1 MFIGEFKEKTR
12 HVRTSKLGEEHAY
25 YREKT
30 FVKLRC
36 DNCDTDFVHHYGLDP
51 EMLVYTHKVGD
62 IYGKK
67 NLKVPHAKYSTSKRV
82 KNLHK
87 RGK

>member
-1 MFIGEFKEKTR
+1 MRYKDFKMVEAR
-12 HVRTSKLGEEHAY
+12 VDY
-25 YREKT
+25 
-30 FVKLRC
+30 
-36 DNCDTDFVHHYGLDP
+36 HYGLDP
-51 EMLVYTHKVGD
+51 AQLVYTHKVGD

-87 RGK
+87 GGK

>member
-1 MFIGEFKEKTR
+1 MRYKEFKIIEAR
-12 HVRTSKLGEEHAY
+12 VDY
-25 YREKT
+25 
-30 FVKLRC
+30 
-36 DNCDTDFVHHYGLDP
+36 HYGLDP
-51 EMLVYTHKVGD
+51 AQLVYTHKVGD

-87 RGK
+87 HGK

>member
-1 MFIGEFKEKTR
+1 MVEDR
-12 HVRTSKLGEEHAY
+12 VDY
-25 YREKT
+25 
-30 FVKLRC
+30 
-36 DNCDTDFVHHYGLDP
+36 HYGRDP

-67 NLKVPHAKYSTSKRV
+67 NLKVPHAKYTTSKRV

-87 RGK
+87 GGK

>member
-1 MFIGEFKEKTR
+1 MRYKDIKMVEAR
-12 HVRTSKLGEEHAY
+12 VDY
-25 YREKT
+25 
-30 FVKLRC
+30 
-36 DNCDTDFVHHYGLDP
+36 HYGLDP

-62 IYGKK
+62 IYGKN

-87 RGK
+87 SGK